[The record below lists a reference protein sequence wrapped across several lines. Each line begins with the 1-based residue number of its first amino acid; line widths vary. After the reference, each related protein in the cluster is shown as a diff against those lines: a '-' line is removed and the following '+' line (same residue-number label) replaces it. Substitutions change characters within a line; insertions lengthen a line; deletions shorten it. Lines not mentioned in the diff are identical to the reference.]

1 MTLYFYHQT
10 SDLVRYSNW
19 VQIETFAI
27 WVDIYYPI
35 PNNLSPRGSVTK
47 YRRRIAKRDFAQK
60 IFLLRFLPKLCGA
73 ADDTFIKAGYTCHTI
88 TDLFDFSSH

>member
-1 MTLYFYHQT
+1 MYFYHQT

-60 IFLLRFLPKLCGA
+60 NRSSAVAIFAKTLPSCR
-73 ADDTFIKAGYTCHTI
+73 
-88 TDLFDFSSH
+88 

>member
-1 MTLYFYHQT
+1 MKSAIKIVFKRVGDTMYFYHQT

-60 IFLLRFLPKLCGA
+60 NLSFAVAIFAKTLP
-73 ADDTFIKAGYTCHTI
+73 
-88 TDLFDFSSH
+88 SSR